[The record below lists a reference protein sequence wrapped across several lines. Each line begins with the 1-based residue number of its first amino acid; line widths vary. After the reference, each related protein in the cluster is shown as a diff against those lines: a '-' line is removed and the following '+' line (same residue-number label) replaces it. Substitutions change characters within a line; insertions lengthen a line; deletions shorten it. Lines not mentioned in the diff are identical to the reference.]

1 MKKETNT
8 KNKIIDR
15 TTKKQNIFSEHET
28 AYKKGYLKK
37 FDSFEEMN
45 EADAK
50 EMAALSP
57 QEHLQNVYLLTT
69 KIFAEE
75 LKKTMD
81 KKIKFK

>member
-1 MKKETNT
+1 MKTIPGNR
-8 KNKIIDR
+8 KNLVDRDNPGNRQQKI
-15 TTKKQNIFSEHET
+15 
-28 AYKKGYLKK
+28 K
-37 FDSFEEMN
+37 FFTSFEAMN

-57 QEHLQNVYLLTT
+57 KEHLQHAVFLTK

-75 LKKTMD
+75 LKKPMD

>member
-1 MKKETNT
+1 MKTIPGNI
-8 KNKIIDR
+8 KNLVDRDNPGNRQQKI
-15 TTKKQNIFSEHET
+15 
-28 AYKKGYLKK
+28 K
-37 FDSFEEMN
+37 FFTSFEAMN

-57 QEHLQNVYLLTT
+57 SEHLQRAVWLTK

-75 LKKTMD
+75 LKKPMD